1 MSTPPGTEP
10 PADPGH
16 RGSDIDPRRDRPQRL
31 FYSNDIGIQF
41 IEELRAGTT
50 AMRAEFASQIEQLTT
65 LLAQTMALGAQ
76 RQAPPNQPPPDQ
88 TPPGQQPPGQAPGE
102 LPAQPR
108 AAGDGEDPPK
118 REESAPHGENF
129 LNRQSTS
136 PPPHHSP
143 RSTPQRRQSETDD
156 LSRARDRLPPTA
168 SEAT

>member
-31 FYSNDIGIQF
+31 FYSNDIGVQF

-50 AMRAEFASQIEQLTT
+50 AMRAGFASRIEQLTA
-65 LLAQTMALGAQ
+65 LLAQTIALGAQ

-88 TPPGQQPPGQAPGE
+88 TPPGQALGE

-108 AAGDGEDPPK
+108 TGDGEDPPK
-118 REESAPHGENF
+118 HEESAPPGENF

-143 RSTPQRRQSETDD
+143 RSTPQRRQSE
-156 LSRARDRLPPTA
+156 
-168 SEAT
+168 